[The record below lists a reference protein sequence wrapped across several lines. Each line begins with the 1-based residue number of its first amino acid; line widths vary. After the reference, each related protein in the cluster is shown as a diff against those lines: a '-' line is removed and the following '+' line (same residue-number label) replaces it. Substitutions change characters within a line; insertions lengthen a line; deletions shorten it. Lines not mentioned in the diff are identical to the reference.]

1 MGHIPLRSD
10 LFVYSIKAVQTAT
23 FSTSDNV
30 RCDQDDKEKSGSM
43 DAKDLAQWKL
53 CVGQVTS
60 VGK

>member
-10 LFVYSIKAVQTAT
+10 LFVYRVRAVETAT

-30 RCDQDDKEKSGSM
+30 PCEQGDNEKGGSM
-43 DAKDLAQWKL
+43 DAKDLAQSKL
-53 CVGQVTS
+53 CVGQVTA